1 SGGLHQLLIIRR
13 MSVSFLGLTGK
24 EAVAEPTPAAA
35 LLRLRFFN
43 PGRDF
48 WFIELCDFFVHI
60 SQIVAGG
67 EPRRRRGFFIIP
79 LILGCRFPRGT
90 TFANPIVAC
99 CGGRNWSIFSG
110 LNRGQSLAKCEPDNS
125 EHHQDGS

>member
-1 SGGLHQLLIIRR
+1 

-35 LLRLRFFN
+35 FLRLRFFN

-67 EPRRRRGFFIIP
+67 EPRRRRGFFVIP

-90 TFANPIVAC
+90 TFASPIVAF

-125 EHHQDGS
+125 EHQQNGAGYDQPVWIFQR